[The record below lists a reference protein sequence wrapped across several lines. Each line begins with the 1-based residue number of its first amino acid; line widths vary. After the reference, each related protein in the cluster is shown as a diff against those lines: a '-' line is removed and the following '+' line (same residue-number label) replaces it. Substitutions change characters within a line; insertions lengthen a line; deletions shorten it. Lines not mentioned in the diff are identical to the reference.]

1 MTQLL
6 LFLLLVAAIT
16 VNIQLR
22 KLIMTIAEYKAAVG
36 ELGTQLLKVLTEIL
50 NMIQVGQT
58 VSQEDVDKL
67 NAAKDAAQQLD
78 DLNPDT

>member
-1 MTQLL
+1 
-6 LFLLLVAAIT
+6 
-16 VNIQLR
+16 
-22 KLIMTIAEYKAAVG
+22 MTIAEYKAAVG
-36 ELGTQLLKVLTEIL
+36 DLGTQLLKVLTEIL

-78 DLNPDT
+78 DLNPDESPKP